1 MRNNAKCRVLG
12 AVTSMTAGSY
22 AVPINVINTLQ
33 YYCVTDS
40 NVEVI
45 NIQF

>member
-1 MRNNAKCRVLG
+1 MRNNTKCWGLG
-12 AVTSMTAGSY
+12 ATIPMTAGSY
-22 AVPINVINTLQ
+22 AVHIHIISTLQ

-40 NVEVI
+40 SMEVI

>member
-1 MRNNAKCRVLG
+1 MRNNAKCRGLG
-12 AVTSMTAGSY
+12 AIIPMTAASY
-22 AVPINVINTLQ
+22 VVRTHVINTLQ

-40 NVEVI
+40 NMEVI